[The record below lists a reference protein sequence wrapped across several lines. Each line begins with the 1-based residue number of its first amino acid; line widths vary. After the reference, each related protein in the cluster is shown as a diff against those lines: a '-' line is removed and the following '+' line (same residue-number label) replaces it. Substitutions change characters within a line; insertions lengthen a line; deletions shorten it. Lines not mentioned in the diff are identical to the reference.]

1 VHVIEGV
8 ADGSFGTAVIAKRPS
23 PQLLA
28 KTPRTA
34 KNAKKT
40 EPPDKL
46 SDLRLGPGFHFGLD
60 AVVNLI
66 PDQASNEASQ
76 LGILHELDGL
86 IAIAIHP
93 VHPKLFELGIENIGE
108 IVQRIGFTRVAN
120 GFVG

>member
-1 VHVIEGV
+1 L
-8 ADGSFGTAVIAKRPS
+8 P
-23 PQLLA
+23 A

-66 PDQASNEASQ
+66 SDQTSDKASQ
-76 LGILHELDGL
+76 VGILHELDCL

-93 VHPKLFELGIENIGE
+93 VHHELFELKIENS
-108 IVQRIGFTRVAN
+108 FKA
-120 GFVG
+120 